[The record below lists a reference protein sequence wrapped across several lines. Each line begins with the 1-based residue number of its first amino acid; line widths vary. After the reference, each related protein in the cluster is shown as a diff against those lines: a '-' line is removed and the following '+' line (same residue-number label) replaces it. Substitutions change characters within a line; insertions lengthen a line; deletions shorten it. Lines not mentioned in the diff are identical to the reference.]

1 MFVVRHGQSE
11 ANCDWSINVR
21 KPNHRVE
28 LTATGKDQARNAGH
42 IIADLTR
49 NGERVMIFQSPY
61 TRARS
66 TAKQIRGVLNEKDP
80 ECEITVKEDPR
91 MREQDF
97 GNFQESESMRNI
109 LNDRDE
115 YGMFFYRIPCGE
127 SPADVYDRCS
137 SFCDTLFRT
146 FERADPDIV
155 ILVSHGIWGRV
166 FLMRW
171 FQWPYEE
178 FERLENLP
186 NARPVIM
193 ELNDQGKYK
202 LKEPLKK
209 WC

>member
-1 MFVVRHGQSE
+1 MRHGESE
-11 ANCDWSINVR
+11 ANCDWSVNVK
-21 KPNHRVE
+21 KPNHKVE
-28 LTATGKDQARNAGH
+28 LTKNGRDQARSAGH

-49 NGERVMIFQSPY
+49 HNDRVLMYRSPY

-66 TAKQIRGVLNEKDP
+66 TAKQIHHVLGEQRP
-80 ECEITVKEDPR
+80 ECDITVKEDPR

-97 GNFQESESMRNI
+97 GNFQEKEAMRNI

-137 SFCDTLFRT
+137 SFCDTLFRM
-146 FERADPDIV
+146 FDRISPDV
-155 ILVSHGIWGRV
+155 LILVSHGIWGRV

-178 FERLENLP
+178 FEKLENLP
-186 NARPVIM
+186 NARPVVM
-193 ELNDQGKYK
+193 ELDQNGKYRIT
-202 LKEPLKK
+202 EPLKK
-209 WC
+209 WCD